1 MFSLLPFQRILV
13 AASHVA
19 PTVVLPQGPQ
29 GWGSTYTLF
38 PNRSAEMT
46 DGSEKR
52 KHQLTFELQRS
63 RVFKNPTPMRSP
75 LSQKVTWPAATRVL
89 SRGKREKPG
98 NEIIEQSNFSD
109 VPVGQQVFAKK
120 RSRCEMRNGYEAC
133 QISLLYFLLA
143 FSDMTVHNVQWH
155 SYHFPFVCL
164 FVVVVV
170 FFSPIN
176 PLH

>member
-46 DGSEKR
+46 DGSEKQKTSAGLWTSEFTCFLKPYPDEESIITESHMTSCNQSSFSR
-52 KHQLTFELQRS
+52 QKREAWERDYRIIKFLRRS
-63 RVFKNPTPMRSP
+63 R
-75 LSQKVTWPAATRVL
+75 WAT
-89 SRGKREKPG
+89 SICK
-98 NEIIEQSNFSD
+98 
-109 VPVGQQVFAKK
+109 KK

-143 FSDMTVHNVQWH
+143 FSYMTVHNVQWH

-164 FVVVVV
+164 FVVV
-170 FFSPIN
+170 FFF
-176 PLH
+176 HQ